1 MSSDTPKKPRTVRTN
16 ITLLDTSVAV
26 YAGTK
31 VSEALKEVTFDMDIY
46 KGVRLS
52 QVMDALYQQGKKDG
66 ARDVFDRVD
75 AVKKEVK
82 HRNPGQPKKP
92 KK

>member
-1 MSSDTPKKPRTVRTN
+1 MPNKPRSVRTN

-66 ARDVFDRVD
+66 ARSVFDAVEG
-75 AVKKEVK
+75 VKKKIK

-92 KK
+92 KR

>member
-1 MSSDTPKKPRTVRTN
+1 MADNTPKKPRTVRTN

-31 VSEALKEVTFDMDIY
+31 VAEALKEVTLDLDIY

-52 QVMDALYQQGKKDG
+52 QVMDALYQQGRKDG
-66 ARDVFDRVD
+66 AREVFERVD
-75 AVKKEVK
+75 EVKKAVK
-82 HRNPGQPKKP
+82 HRNPGQPKKR

>member
-1 MSSDTPKKPRTVRTN
+1 MSDSAPKKPRTIRTN

-31 VSEALKEVTFDMDIY
+31 VAEALKEVTFDMDIY

-66 ARDVFDRVD
+66 ARDVFDGVEEM
-75 AVKKEVK
+75 KKKIK